1 MTKRKND
8 DDDPGPHRTNS
19 GARDDDDHTYKDAP
33 DLPVDETPIT
43 VTEHDDLEAQAQ
55 ARKDEA
61 AQRGRPE

>member
-8 DDDPGPHRTNS
+8 DDVNETPERDPDMP
-19 GARDDDDHTYKDAP
+19 DAP
-33 DLPVDETPIT
+33 ADDAPLT